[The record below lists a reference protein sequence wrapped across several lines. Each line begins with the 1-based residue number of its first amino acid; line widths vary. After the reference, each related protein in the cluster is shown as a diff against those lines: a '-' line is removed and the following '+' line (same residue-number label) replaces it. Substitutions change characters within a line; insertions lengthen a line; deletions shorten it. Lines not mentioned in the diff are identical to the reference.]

1 VPAVASSSP
10 LSVLSAAA
18 DLPDRPDGLSEVET
32 ITLIA
37 ALKSVPDPRKARG
50 LRHSLQALLMLALTG
65 VMAGARSWTALAQWA
80 RDGQHKVRLCGPPP
94 SLWTFRRVLCA
105 VDVAA
110 VETALSAWVLGRRAA
125 AARAE
130 TGTDAGAGPGA
141 GERVVVACDGKTVR
155 GSRAQNGMATAL
167 FGVFEHRHRLVLTQ
181 KAIEEGNEIA
191 AFAAT
196 LDTLPDLRDVLV
208 TADALHTQRE
218 HVDYLHR
225 RGAHYLFT
233 VKGNQPTLH
242 AALAA
247 LPWAAV
253 DRQARRQ
260 RGHGR
265 TECRSIAVLAAD
277 GAAGIDTLF
286 PHAAQVMRVIRSRTD
301 RKTGKRSR
309 EVVYAITCLGHRCAE
324 PGLLA
329 GWLQGHWGIENRVHH
344 VRDITHGEDDSRI
357 RTGTGPQ
364 LMAALRNTDL
374 NLARLRGE
382 TNIAASQ
389 RRNAWAGSTAVDT
402 VIAA

>member
-1 VPAVASSSP
+1 VPAVASSSL
-10 LSVLSAAA
+10 LSVLPAAA
-18 DLPDRPDGLSEVET
+18 GLPDRPDGLSAAET

-50 LRHSLQALLMLALTG
+50 RRYSLQAILMLALTG

-80 RDGQHKVRLCGPPP
+80 RDGQHKVALCGPPP
-94 SLWTFRRVLCA
+94 SLWTFRRVLCS

-110 VETALSAWVLGRRAA
+110 VEAALSAWVLGRRQA
-125 AARAE
+125 AARAD
-130 TGTDAGAGPGA
+130 TAAGARA
-141 GERVVVACDGKTVR
+141 TDRVVVACDGKTVR
-155 GSRAQNGMATAL
+155 GSRIKAGTATAL
-167 FGVFEHRHRLVLTQ
+167 FSVFEHRHRLVLTQ
-181 KAIEEGNEIA
+181 RAIAAGNEIA

-218 HVDYLHR
+218 HADYLHR

-233 VKGNQPTLH
+233 VKRNQPTLH
-242 AALAA
+242 AALAG

-253 DRQARRQ
+253 DRQLRRQ
-260 RGHGR
+260 SGHGR
-265 TECRSIAVLAAD
+265 AETRSIAVLAAD
-277 GAAGIDTLF
+277 GAPGIDGLF
-286 PHAAQVMRVIRSRTD
+286 PHAAQVIRVIRSRRD
-301 RKTGKRSR
+301 KATGKRSR
-309 EVVYAITCLGHRCAE
+309 EVVYAITSLDHRQAD

-329 GWLQGHWGIENRVHH
+329 GWLQEHWGIENRVHH
-344 VRDITHGEDDSRI
+344 VRDVTHGEDASRI

-402 VIAA
+402 VNAA